1 MEISLI
7 LGVVVGVV
15 LGLTGAGGG
24 ILAVPALVNG
34 MGWSVQEATPVA
46 LIAVASGAA
55 LGAFDG
61 LRKGLVRYKA
71 ALVMVI
77 GGIPFTKVGLAV
89 AQRLPQTLLLVLF
102 AGLTLFVVVRL
113 VRHTLQKNR
122 PQGEADHAVA
132 RIDPAT
138 GRFR

>member
-1 MEISLI
+1 MEVTLI

-89 AQRLPQTLLLVLF
+89 AQRLPPNLLLLLF
-102 AGLTLFVVVRL
+102 SGLTLFVVARL
-113 VRHTLQKNR
+113 V
-122 PQGEADHAVA
+122 V
-132 RIDPAT
+132 
-138 GRFR
+138 